1 MRRVRNREIVIPVVV
16 GTVAHLI
23 PDAEK
28 EQEPENPNTHRWTV
42 YLRAPDNSDLTWVI
56 QKVISYHIIHHMI
69 VCDIYLSSLSF
80 IPLVPFVT
88 LAARPSPRLSLAP
101 LPCSSSPWLLSLA
114 LSHRPH
120 QPTYRPRREVTRGH

>member
-56 QKVISYHIIHHMI
+56 QKVISYHIILI
-69 VCDIYLSSLSF
+69 
-80 IPLVPFVT
+80 T
-88 LAARPSPRLSLAP
+88 
-101 LPCSSSPWLLSLA
+101 
-114 LSHRPH
+114 
-120 QPTYRPRREVTRGH
+120 